1 MRQQFECPRCQQ
13 ANELG
18 RIFCVR
24 CGAKL
29 DFTRPKVTFAWGS
42 IFATGAQLLFF
53 LAVLTVVGLAMW
65 PLPPAGRIGGDAETR
80 EWLAQ
85 RDALK
90 TGTPVTVSEAA
101 LNAYLAT
108 TLKLSSTNATG
119 SWRMDLAAINVA
131 FQVGSMTVV
140 VVTHWGPLTITWTIT
155 GVPQTAKGH
164 LAFDVRGGS
173 LGHLPLPSVAANWLA
188 GHMAALAARWPADVG
203 VLDHLFS
210 IVLESRQIKLDTQST
225 RQ

>member
-29 DFTRPKVTFAWGS
+29 DFTRTKVTVAWGS

-53 LAVLTVVGLAMW
+53 LAALTVVGLALW
-65 PLPPAGRIGGDAETR
+65 PLSPAGQIGGDAEAR

-85 RDALK
+85 RDTLK
-90 TGTPVTVSEAA
+90 AGKQVTVSETA

-119 SWRMDLAAINVA
+119 SWRMDLVALNVA
-131 FQVGSMTVV
+131 FQAGSITVAA
-140 VVTHWGPLTITWTIT
+140 VTHWGPLTFTWTIT
-155 GVPQTAKGH
+155 GVPQTAGGRF
-164 LAFDVRGGS
+164 AFDVRGGL
-173 LGHLPLPSVAANWLA
+173 LGHLPLPSAVANWLA
-188 GHMAALAARWPADVG
+188 GHIAALAARWPADVG
-203 VLDHLFS
+203 MLNHLVDV
-210 IVLESRQIKLDTQST
+210 VLEPRQIKLDTQSS
-225 RQ
+225 R